1 MWPKHKTDL
10 KNCLTKKNFY
20 FKAAHYFIDKKIIS
34 SILKNANM
42 TYKSP
47 LKAFQNRF
55 TQGTPFKLLI
65 YA

>member
-55 TQGTPFKLLI
+55 T
-65 YA
+65 